1 MECGSKNEMADN
13 NGKSNQDKSGPRRRG
28 VLRLIGSKGLW
39 IALIFAVIALV
50 AVWFKVVR
58 GGEDPTSGLA
68 TFVAKRGPLTI
79 SIPESGTIKAKEKII
94 IKNEIE
100 GRTSIVSL
108 IPDGTHVK
116 KGDLLIEL
124 DASVLEDSKIDQE
137 IAVQKGYAAFID
149 ANETLAVVQNQSISD
164 VNVAQLTLEFAIQD
178 LDQYIK
184 GKYPN
189 EETTADND
197 ITLRQEELKRA
208 EETLAWSD
216 KLYEKKYIS
225 QTELMADRLAVTR
238 SQNNLE
244 LAENNLSLLADF
256 TYHRN
261 IAQLTSDVTQAE
273 MALER
278 TVRKSRALVIQADAD
293 LKAKD
298 LEYKRQKD
306 KFVKIEDQLKKA
318 KIYSPADAM
327 VIYATTASRG
337 GFRDRREPMDIGGE
351 LTERQELFHLPT
363 AESAMVEVDIHEA
376 SLQKVRLGLPVV
388 VTVDAL
394 PGQKFLGSVQRI
406 APLPDPQSMWMNPDL
421 KVYNSDVYLEGNIPS
436 LRTGMS
442 CKVEIIVEQYDDV
455 VYVPLQTVLR
465 VGGESTVFV
474 VKDGSIEERKVKV
487 GLDNRRMIRIIS
499 GLDEGEVVSMTPPL
513 ESGTVEH
520 GLEMAGTGLSGSG
533 DTLKQRISER
543 LGETNGTEV
552 RRPPVMPSEGIAGP
566 QQGSGPGGVGPGQ
579 GSPGRE
585 GIESLTPEQREQM
598 RKRFE
603 NMSPEEREK
612 MRQRS
617 QGTGRRQGR
626 GQGSRQG
633 GGPRTQGSGRD

>member
-1 MECGSKNEMADN
+1 MTDN
-13 NGKSNQDKSGPRRRG
+13 NIEQDKSGHRRRG

-58 GGEDPTSGLA
+58 GVEDPMSGLA
-68 TFVAKRGPLTI
+68 TFIAKRGPLTI
-79 SIPESGTIKAKEKII
+79 SILESGTIKSKEKII

-108 IPDGTHVK
+108 IPEGTHVK

-137 IAVQKGYAAFID
+137 IAVMTAYAAFID
-149 ANETLAVVQNQSISD
+149 ANETLAVVKNQAISD
-164 VNVAQLTLEFAIQD
+164 VNVAHLTLEFAIQD

-184 GKYPN
+184 GQYPN

-197 ITLRQEELKRA
+197 ITLREEELKRA
-208 EETLAWSD
+208 EETLTWSQ

-225 QTELMADRLAVTR
+225 QTELMADKLAVTR
-238 SQNNLE
+238 SKNNLE
-244 LAENNLSLLADF
+244 LAQNNLSLLEDF

-261 IAQLTSDVTQAE
+261 IAQFTSDVTQAE

-293 LKAKD
+293 LKAKELD
-298 LEYKRQKD
+298 YKRQKD
-306 KFVKIEDQLKKA
+306 KFNKIEDQLKKA
-318 KIYSPADAM
+318 RIYSPTDAM

-337 GFRDRREPMDIGGE
+337 GWRDRREPMDIGGE
-351 LTERQELFHLPT
+351 LMERQELFHLPT
-363 AESAMVEVDIHEA
+363 AQSAMVEVDIHEA
-376 SLQKVRLGLPVV
+376 SLEKVQLGLPVV
-388 VTVDAL
+388 VTVEAL
-394 PGQKFLGSVQRI
+394 PGQRFLGSVQRI

-421 KVYNSDVYLEGNIPS
+421 KVYNTDIHLEGNIPS

-442 CKVEIIVEQYDDV
+442 CKVEIIVEQYEDA
-455 VYVPLQTVLR
+455 VYVPVQTVLR

-487 GLDNRRMIRIIS
+487 GLDNRTMIRIVS
-499 GLDEGEVVSMTPPL
+499 GLDEGELVLMTPPL
-513 ESGTVEH
+513 ESAAIEPGS
-520 GLEMAGTGLSGSG
+520 EMAGGGLSGSG
-533 DTLKQRISER
+533 DTLKQRISEK
-543 LGETNGTEV
+543 LEETNGTEV
-552 RRPPVMPSEGIAGP
+552 RRPPSMPLEGVSDP
-566 QQGSGPGGVGPGQ
+566 QREGRGRGPGGVGPGQ
-579 GSPGRE
+579 GRSGRE
-585 GIESLTPEQREQM
+585 GSESMTPEQREQM

-603 NMSPEEREK
+603 NMTPEEREK
-612 MRQRS
+612 MRQR
-617 QGTGRRQGR
+617 TGPRQG
-626 GQGSRQG
+626 GGSRQG
-633 GGPRTQGSGRD
+633 GGQRSRGSERNQ

>member
-1 MECGSKNEMADN
+1 MADN
-13 NGKSNQDKSGPRRRG
+13 NTKVNRDKSGPRRRG
-28 VLRLIGSKGLW
+28 VLRVIGSKGLW
-39 IALIFAVIALV
+39 IAIIIAGIAAIAVLL
-50 AVWFKVVR
+50 KVVR
-58 GGEDPTSGLA
+58 GAEDPTSGLA

-108 IPDGTHVK
+108 VPEGTQVK

-164 VNVAQLTLEFAIQD
+164 VNVAQLTLEFAKQD

-184 GKYPN
+184 GQYPN

-197 ITLRQEELKRA
+197 ITLREEELKRA
-208 EETLAWSD
+208 EETLTWSQ

-225 QTELMADRLAVTR
+225 QTELMADKLAVTR
-238 SQNNLE
+238 SKNNLE
-244 LAENNLSLLADF
+244 LAQNNLSLLEDF

-261 IAQLTSDVTQAE
+261 IAQLKSDVTQAE

-278 TVRKSRALVIQADAD
+278 TERKSRALVIQAEAD
-293 LKAKD
+293 LKAKE

-363 AESAMVEVDIHEA
+363 AQSAMVEVDIHEA
-376 SLQKVRLGLPVV
+376 SLEKVRLGLPVV

-394 PGQKFLGSVQRI
+394 PGQKFFGSVQRI

-442 CKVEIIVEQYDDV
+442 CMVEIIVEQYEDA
-455 VYVPLQTVLR
+455 VYVPVQTVLR

-487 GLDNRRMIRIIS
+487 GLDNRRVIRIIS
-499 GLDEGEVVSMTPPL
+499 GLDEGEVVSMVPPL
-513 ESGTVEH
+513 KSAEVEH
-520 GLEMAGTGLSGSG
+520 GSEMAGSGLSGSG

-543 LGETNGTEV
+543 LEETSGTEV
-552 RRPPVMPSEGIAGP
+552 RRPAVMPSQGIAEP
-566 QQGSGPGGVGPGQ
+566 QGQGRELGAEGVGPGQ
-579 GSPGRE
+579 GRPGGR
-585 GIESLTPEQREQM
+585 GDFESLTPEQREQM

-603 NMSPEEREK
+603 NMTPEEREK

-626 GQGSRQG
+626 GEGSRQG
-633 GGPRTQGSGRD
+633 GSPRTQGSGRD

>member
-1 MECGSKNEMADN
+1 MADN
-13 NGKSNQDKSGPRRRG
+13 NGKSNQDKSGHRRRG
-28 VLRLIGSKGLW
+28 VLRLMGSKGFW
-39 IALIFAVIALV
+39 AALILTAVVLIIVLL
-50 AVWFKVVR
+50 KVVR
-58 GGEDPTSGLA
+58 GGEDLTSGLA

-108 IPDGTHVK
+108 IPEGTHVK

-137 IAVQKGYAAFID
+137 IAVQKAYAAFID
-149 ANETLAVVQNQSISD
+149 ANETLAVVKNQSVSD

-184 GKYPN
+184 GLYPN
-189 EETTADND
+189 EETTANND
-197 ITLRQEELKRA
+197 ITLREEELKRA
-208 EETLAWSD
+208 EETLTWSQ

-225 QTELMADRLAVTR
+225 QTELMADKLAVTR
-238 SQNNLE
+238 SKNNLE
-244 LAENNLSLLADF
+244 LAQNNLGLLEDF

-261 IAQLTSDVTQAE
+261 IAQLRSDVTQAE

-278 TVRKSRALVIQADAD
+278 TERKSRALVIQAEAD
-293 LKAKD
+293 LKAKE

-363 AESAMVEVDIHEA
+363 AQSAMVEVDIHEA
-376 SLQKVRLGLPVV
+376 SLEKVRLGLPVV

-394 PGQKFLGSVQRI
+394 PGKKFFGSVQRI

-421 KVYNSDVYLEGNIPS
+421 KVYNSDVFLEGNIPS

-442 CKVEIIVEQYDDV
+442 CMVEIIVEQYEDA
-455 VYVPLQTVLR
+455 VYVPVQTVLR

-487 GLDNRRMIRIIS
+487 GLDNRRVIRIIS

-513 ESGTVEH
+513 KSAAVEH
-520 GLEMAGTGLSGSG
+520 GSEMAGAGLSGSG
-533 DTLKQRISER
+533 GDLKRRINEK
-543 LGETNGTEV
+543 LEETNGTEV
-552 RRPPVMPSEGIAGP
+552 RKPAIMPSQGIAEP
-566 QQGSGPGGVGPGQ
+566 QGEGRERGAEGVGPGQ
-579 GSPGRE
+579 GRPG

-603 NMSPEEREK
+603 SMTPEEREK
-612 MRQRS
+612 IRQR

-626 GQGSRQG
+626 GEGSRQG

>member
-1 MECGSKNEMADN
+1 VGVKDKMTDN
-13 NGKSNQDKSGPRRRG
+13 KQNSNQSKSGTRRRG
-28 VLRLIGSKGLW
+28 MLRLIGSRRLW
-39 IALIFAVIALV
+39 IVLIFVVIALV

-68 TFVAKRGPLTI
+68 TFAAKRGPLTI
-79 SIPESGTIKAKEKII
+79 SVLESGTIKAREKIV

-108 IPDGTHVK
+108 IPEGTHVK

-137 IAVQKGYAAFID
+137 IAVQKAYAAFID
-149 ANETLAVVQNQSISD
+149 ANENLAVVQNQAISD
-164 VNVAQLTLEFAIQD
+164 VNVAQLTLEFAVQD

-184 GKYPN
+184 GRYPN
-189 EETTADND
+189 EETAADNE
-197 ITLRQEELKRA
+197 ITLREEELKRA
-208 EETLAWSD
+208 EETLAWSQ

-238 SQNNLE
+238 SNNNLDLAQNNLK
-244 LAENNLSLLADF
+244 LLEDF

-278 TVRKSRALVIQADAD
+278 TERKSRALVIQAEAD
-293 LKAKD
+293 LKAKE
-298 LEYKRQKD
+298 LEYKRQQD
-306 KFVKIEDQLKKA
+306 KFNKILDQLNKA
-318 KIYSPADAM
+318 KIYAPIDAM

-337 GFRDRREPMDIGGE
+337 GWRDRREPMDVGVE

-376 SLQKVRLGLPVV
+376 SLEKVRVGLPTV

-394 PGQKFLGSVQRI
+394 PGKKFFGSVQRI

-421 KVYNSDVYLEGNIPS
+421 KVYNSDVYLEGNVPS

-442 CKVEIIVEQYDDV
+442 CKVEIIVEQYDDA
-455 VYVPLQTVLR
+455 VYVPVHTVLR
-465 VGGESTVFV
+465 VGGEPTVFV

-487 GLDNRRMIRIIS
+487 GLDNRMMIRIIS
-499 GLDEGEVVSMTPPL
+499 GLDEGELVLQAPPL
-513 ESGTVEH
+513 KSAAVEP
-520 GLEMAGTGLSGSG
+520 GLEMAGTESSGTS
-533 DTLKQRISER
+533 DALKQRISER
-543 LGETNGTEV
+543 LEDANGTKF
-552 RRPPVMPSEGIAGP
+552 RRPSGMPTEGVGEAR
-566 QQGSGPGGVGPGQ
+566 QQGQDRSPAGFGPGQ
-579 GSPGRE
+579 ERPGRRGFE
-585 GIESLTPEQREQM
+585 NLSPEQKEQM

-603 NMSPEEREK
+603 NMTPEEKKRMREQFQGAQPREGTRS
-612 MRQRS
+612 RQR
-617 QGTGRRQGR
+617 
-626 GQGSRQG
+626 
-633 GGPRTQGSGRD
+633 GPERNQ

>member
-1 MECGSKNEMADN
+1 MADN
-13 NGKSNQDKSGPRRRG
+13 NGKSNQDKLKTRRRG
-28 VLRLIGSKGLW
+28 MQRLIGSKGLW
-39 IALIFAVIALV
+39 IALIFAVIAVV
-50 AVWFKVVR
+50 AVWFRVVW

-79 SIPESGTIKAKEKII
+79 SILESGTIKAKEKIV

-108 IPDGTHVK
+108 IPEGTHAK

-137 IAVQKGYAAFID
+137 IAVQKAYAFFVD
-149 ANETLAVVQNQSISD
+149 ANENLAVVKNQAISD
-164 VNVAQLTLEFAIQD
+164 VNVAQLTLEFAVQD

-184 GKYPN
+184 GQYPN

-197 ITLRQEELKRA
+197 ITLREEELKRA
-208 EETLAWSD
+208 EETLTWSQ

-225 QTELMADRLAVTR
+225 QTELMADKLAVTR
-238 SQNNLE
+238 SKNNLE
-244 LAENNLSLLADF
+244 LAQNNLSLLEDF

-261 IAQLTSDVTQAE
+261 IAQLTSDVTQAK

-278 TVRKSRALVIQADAD
+278 TERKSRALVIQAEAD
-293 LKAKD
+293 LKAKE
-298 LEYKRQKD
+298 LEYKRQQD
-306 KFVKIEDQLKKA
+306 KYNKILDQLKKA
-318 KIYSPADAM
+318 KIYSPTDAM
-327 VIYATTASRG
+327 VIYATTARRG
-337 GFRDRREPMDIGGE
+337 GWRDRREPMDVGVE

-376 SLQKVRLGLPVV
+376 SLEKIQLGLPAV

-421 KVYNSDVYLEGNIPS
+421 KVYNSDIYLEGNVPS

-442 CKVEIIVEQYDDV
+442 CMVEIIVEQYEDA
-455 VYVPLQTVLR
+455 VYVPVHTVLR

-474 VKDGSIEERKVKV
+474 VKVGSIEERKVEV

-499 GLDEGEVVSMTPPL
+499 GLDEGELVLQAPPL
-513 ESGTVEH
+513 KSAAIESGSEI
-520 GLEMAGTGLSGSG
+520 AGTGLSGTG
-533 DTLKQRISER
+533 DELKERINER

-552 RRPPVMPSEGIAGP
+552 RRPPSMPSEGAGGP
-566 QQGSGPGGVGPGQ
+566 QQRSGPGGIGQ
-579 GSPGRE
+579 GQERPGGR
-585 GIESLTPEQREQM
+585 GGLESLTPEQREQM

-603 NMSPEEREK
+603 NMTPEEREK
-612 MRQRS
+612 MRQRF
-617 QGTGRRQGR
+617 QGTGT
-626 GQGSRQG
+626 SQG
-633 GGPRTQGSGRD
+633 GRSRPRGSERNQ

>member
-1 MECGSKNEMADN
+1 MADN
-13 NGKSNQDKSGPRRRG
+13 NTKGNRGKSGPRRRG
-28 VLRLIGSKGLW
+28 VLRVIGSKGLW
-39 IALIFAVIALV
+39 IAIIIAGIAAIAVLL
-50 AVWFKVVR
+50 KVVR
-58 GGEDPTSGLA
+58 GAEDPTSGLA

-108 IPDGTHVK
+108 IPEGTQVK

-137 IAVQKGYAAFID
+137 IAVQKAYAAFID
-149 ANETLAVVQNQSISD
+149 ANETLAVVQNQAISD

-184 GKYPN
+184 GLYPN
-189 EETTADND
+189 EETTANND
-197 ITLRQEELKRA
+197 ITLREEELKRA
-208 EETLAWSD
+208 EETLTWSQ

-225 QTELMADRLAVTR
+225 QTELMADKLAVTR
-238 SQNNLE
+238 SKNNLE
-244 LAENNLSLLADF
+244 LAQNNLGLLEDF

-261 IAQLTSDVTQAE
+261 IAQLKSDVTQAE

-278 TVRKSRALVIQADAD
+278 TERKSRALVIQAEAD
-293 LKAKD
+293 LKAKE
-298 LEYKRQKD
+298 LEYKRQQD
-306 KFVKIEDQLKKA
+306 KFDKIEDQLGKA

-337 GFRDRREPMDIGGE
+337 GFRDRREPMDVGVE

-363 AESAMVEVDIHEA
+363 AQSAMVEVDIHEA
-376 SLQKVRLGLPVV
+376 SLEKVRLGLPVV

-394 PGQKFLGSVQRI
+394 PGQKFFGSVQRI

-421 KVYNSDVYLEGNIPS
+421 KVYNSDVFLEGNIPS

-442 CKVEIIVEQYDDV
+442 CMVEIIVEQYEDA
-455 VYVPLQTVLR
+455 VYVPVQTVLR

-487 GLDNRRMIRIIS
+487 GLDNRRVIRIIS
-499 GLDEGEVVSMTPPL
+499 GLDEGEVVSMVPPL
-513 ESGTVEH
+513 KSAAVEH
-520 GLEMAGTGLSGSG
+520 GSEMAGAGLSGSG

-543 LGETNGTEV
+543 LEETNGTEV
-552 RRPPVMPSEGIAGP
+552 RRPAIMPSQGIAEP
-566 QQGSGPGGVGPGQ
+566 QGEGRERGLGGVGPGQ

-585 GIESLTPEQREQM
+585 GLESLTPEQREQM

-603 NMSPEEREK
+603 NMTPEEREK

-626 GQGSRQG
+626 GEGSRQG

>member
-1 MECGSKNEMADN
+1 M
-13 NGKSNQDKSGPRRRG
+13 
-28 VLRLIGSKGLW
+28 GSKGFW
-39 IALIFAVIALV
+39 AALILTAVVLIVVLLR
-50 AVWFKVVR
+50 VVR

-108 IPDGTHVK
+108 IPEGTHVK

-137 IAVQKGYAAFID
+137 IAVQKAYAAFID
-149 ANETLAVVQNQSISD
+149 ANETLAVVQNQAISD

-189 EETTADND
+189 EETAAEND
-197 ITLRQEELKRA
+197 ITLRREELTRA
-208 EETLAWSD
+208 KETLKWSD
-216 KLYEKKYIS
+216 ELFKKKYIS

-238 SQNNLE
+238 SQNNLD
-244 LAENNLSLLADF
+244 LAQNNLQLLADF

-261 IAQLTSDVTQAE
+261 IAQFTSDVTQAE
-273 MALER
+273 MSLER
-278 TVRKSRALVIQADAD
+278 TERKSRALVIQAEAD
-293 LKAKD
+293 LKAKE
-298 LEYKRQKD
+298 LEYKRQQD
-306 KFVKIEDQLKKA
+306 KFDKIEDQLKKA
-318 KIYSPADAM
+318 KIYSPTDAM
-327 VIYATTASRG
+327 VIYATTARRG
-337 GFRDRREPMDIGGE
+337 GWRDRREPMDIGIE
-351 LTERQELFHLPT
+351 VTERQELFHLPT

-394 PGQKFLGSVQRI
+394 PGQKFFGSVQRI

-442 CKVEIIVEQYDDV
+442 CKVDIIVEKYKDA
-455 VYVPLQTVLR
+455 VYVPVQAVLR

-513 ESGTVEH
+513 KSAAVEY
-520 GLEMAGTGLSGSG
+520 GSEITGTGLSGSG
-533 DTLKQRISER
+533 DTLKQRINER
-543 LGETNGTEV
+543 LGETNGTEFSS
-552 RRPPVMPSEGIAGP
+552 PPSVPSEGAAEP
-566 QQGSGPGGVGPGQ
+566 QRVGGPGGVGPGQ
-579 GSPGRE
+579 GRPGRE
-585 GIESLTPEQREQM
+585 GLESLTPEQREQM

-603 NMSPEEREK
+603 NMTPEEREK

-626 GQGSRQG
+626 GEGSRQG
-633 GGPRTQGSGRD
+633 GGTRTQGSGRD

>member
-1 MECGSKNEMADN
+1 
-13 NGKSNQDKSGPRRRG
+13 
-28 VLRLIGSKGLW
+28 
-39 IALIFAVIALV
+39 
-50 AVWFKVVR
+50 
-58 GGEDPTSGLA
+58 
-68 TFVAKRGPLTI
+68 
-79 SIPESGTIKAKEKII
+79 
-94 IKNEIE
+94 
-100 GRTSIVSL
+100 
-108 IPDGTHVK
+108 
-116 KGDLLIEL
+116 
-124 DASVLEDSKIDQE
+124 VLEDSKIDQE
-137 IAVQKGYAAFID
+137 IAVMKAYAAFID
-149 ANETLAVVQNQSISD
+149 ANETLAVVQNQAISD

-184 GKYPN
+184 GLYPN
-189 EETTADND
+189 EETAADND
-197 ITLRQEELKRA
+197 ITLREEELKRA

-238 SQNNLE
+238 SKNNLE
-244 LAENNLSLLADF
+244 LAQNNLSLLEDF

-261 IAQLTSDVTQAE
+261 IAQFTSDVTQAE

-293 LKAKD
+293 LKAKELD
-298 LEYKRQKD
+298 YKRQKD
-306 KFVKIEDQLKKA
+306 KFSKIEDQLKKA
-318 KIYSPADAM
+318 RIYSPTNAM

-337 GFRDRREPMDIGGE
+337 GWRDRREPMDIGGE

-363 AESAMVEVDIHEA
+363 AQSAMVEVDIHEA

-442 CKVEIIVEQYDDV
+442 CKVEIIVEQYENV
-455 VYVPLQTVLR
+455 VYVPVQTVLR

-487 GLDNRRMIRIIS
+487 GLDNRRMIRIVS
-499 GLDEGEVVSMTPPL
+499 GLSEGEHVLMAPPL
-513 ESGTVEH
+513 KSATIEPGS
-520 GLEMAGTGLSGSG
+520 EMTGIGLSGSG
-533 DTLKQRISER
+533 DDLKQRISER

-552 RRPPVMPSEGIAGP
+552 RRPPVMPSEG
-566 QQGSGPGGVGPGQ
+566 VGPGQ
-579 GSPGRE
+579 GRPGGRE
-585 GIESLTPEQREQM
+585 GLESLTPEQREQM

-603 NMSPEEREK
+603 NMTPEEREK

-617 QGTGRRQGR
+617 QGTGPRQGR
-626 GQGSRQG
+626 GSRPRGSERNQ
-633 GGPRTQGSGRD
+633 

>member
-1 MECGSKNEMADN
+1 MADN

-39 IALIFAVIALV
+39 IALVFAVIAVV

-68 TFVAKRGPLTI
+68 TFVARRGPLTI
-79 SIPESGTIKAKEKII
+79 SILESGTIKAKEKIVV
-94 IKNEIE
+94 KNEIE
-100 GRTSIVSL
+100 GRTSIISL
-108 IPDGTHVK
+108 IPEGTHVK

-137 IAVQKGYAAFID
+137 IVVMTAFAAFID
-149 ANETLAVVQNQSISD
+149 ANETLAVVKNQAISD

-189 EETTADND
+189 EEKAADND
-197 ITLRQEELKRA
+197 ITLRQEELNRA
-208 EETLAWSD
+208 KETLAWSQ
-216 KLYEKKYIS
+216 KLYDKKYIS
-225 QTELMADRLAVTR
+225 QTELMADKLAVTR
-238 SQNNLE
+238 SNNNLE
-244 LAENNLSLLADF
+244 LARNNLKLLEEF

-278 TVRKSRALVIQADAD
+278 TERKSMAIVIQAEAD
-293 LKAKD
+293 LKAKELD
-298 LEYKRQKD
+298 YKRQKD
-306 KFVKIEDQLKKA
+306 KFDKIEDQLKKA
-318 KIYSPADAM
+318 KIYAPTDAM
-327 VIYATTASRG
+327 VIYATTARRG
-337 GFRDRREPMDIGGE
+337 GWRDRREPMDVGVE

-376 SLQKVRLGLPVV
+376 SLEKVRLGLPVV

-394 PGQKFLGSVQRI
+394 PGQRFLGSVQRI
-406 APLPDPQSMWMNPDL
+406 APLPDPQFMWMNPDL
-421 KVYNSDVYLEGNIPS
+421 KVYNTDVYLEGNVPS

-442 CKVEIIVEQYDDV
+442 CKVEIIVEQYEDV
-455 VYVPLQTVLR
+455 VYVPVQTVLR

-487 GLDNRRMIRIIS
+487 GLDNRRMIKIVS
-499 GLDEGEVVSMTPPL
+499 GLSEGEHVLMAPPL
-513 ESGTVEH
+513 KSATIEPGS
-520 GLEMAGTGLSGSG
+520 EMAGSGLSGSG
-533 DTLKQRISER
+533 DDLKQRISEK
-543 LGETNGTEV
+543 LDETNGTEV
-552 RRPPVMPSEGIAGP
+552 RRSPVMPSEAVPSP
-566 QQGSGPGGVGPGQ
+566 QREGRGRGPGGVGPAQERPSRQ
-579 GSPGRE
+579 GL
-585 GIESLTPEQREQM
+585 ESLTPEQREQM

-603 NMSPEEREK
+603 NMTPEERK
-612 MRQRS
+612 RMRERF
-617 QGTGRRQGR
+617 QGT
-626 GQGSRQG
+626 GSRQG
-633 GGPRTQGSGRD
+633 GGRRQGGGQRPRGSERNQ

>member
-1 MECGSKNEMADN
+1 MADN
-13 NGKSNQDKSGPRRRG
+13 NGKSNQDKSGTRRKG
-28 VLRLIGSKGLW
+28 MLRLIGSKGLW
-39 IALIFAVIALV
+39 IALICTVIVIV

-58 GGEDPTSGLA
+58 AGEDPTSGLA
-68 TFVAKRGPLTI
+68 TFAAKRGPLTI
-79 SIPESGTIKAKEKII
+79 SILESGTIKAREKII

-108 IPDGTHVK
+108 IPEGTHVK

-137 IAVQKGYAAFID
+137 IAVHKAYAAFID
-149 ANETLAVVQNQSISD
+149 ANENLAVVQNQAISD
-164 VNVAQLTLEFAIQD
+164 VNVAQLTLEFARQD
-178 LDQYIK
+178 LDHYIK
-184 GKYPN
+184 GQYPN
-189 EETTADND
+189 EETAADND
-197 ITLRQEELKRA
+197 ITLRKEELKRA
-208 EETLAWSD
+208 EETLTWSE

-225 QTELMADRLAVTR
+225 QTELMADKLAVTR
-238 SQNNLE
+238 SENNLD
-244 LAENNLSLLADF
+244 LAENSLKLLEDF

-278 TVRKSRALVIQADAD
+278 TERKSRALVIQAEAD
-293 LKAKD
+293 LRAKE

-306 KFVKIEDQLKKA
+306 KFDKIEDQLKKA
-318 KIYSPADAM
+318 RIYSPTEAM

-337 GFRDRREPMDIGGE
+337 GWRDRREPMDIGVE
-351 LTERQELFHLPT
+351 VTERQELFHLPT

-376 SLQKVRLGLPVV
+376 SLEKVRVGLPAV

-394 PGQKFLGSVQRI
+394 PGQKFFGSVQRI

-421 KVYNSDVYLEGNIPS
+421 KVYNTDIYLEGNVPS

-442 CKVEIIVEQYDDV
+442 CMVEIIVEQYEDA
-455 VYVPLQTVLR
+455 VYVPVHTVLR
-465 VGGESTVFV
+465 IGGESAVFV

-487 GLDNRRMIRIIS
+487 GLANRRMIRIIS
-499 GLDEGEVVSMTPPL
+499 GLDEGELVMQAPPL
-513 ESGTVEH
+513 KSAAVEP
-520 GLEMAGTGLSGSG
+520 GLEMAGSGTSG
-533 DTLKQRISER
+533 TSDDLKRRINEKLEES
-543 LGETNGTEV
+543 NGTGV
-552 RRPPVMPSEGIAGP
+552 RGPAVMPSQGFGG
-566 QQGSGPGGVGPGQ
+566 QQGEARERGPGGLETGQDRSGRPGF
-579 GSPGRE
+579 
-585 GIESLTPEQREQM
+585 ESMTAEQREQM

-612 MRQRS
+612 MRQR

-626 GQGSRQG
+626 GEGSRQG

>member
-1 MECGSKNEMADN
+1 MECGSKNKMADN
-13 NGKSNQDKSGPRRRG
+13 KRNVEQDKSRPRRRG
-28 VLRLIGSKGLW
+28 VLRLISGGKRLW
-39 IALIFAVIALV
+39 IVLIFAVIALV
-50 AVWFKVVR
+50 AVWLKVVR
-58 GGEDPTSGLA
+58 GSEDPTSGFA

-79 SIPESGTIKAKEKII
+79 SILESGTIKAKEKII

-108 IPDGTHVK
+108 IPEGTHVK

-137 IAVQKGYAAFID
+137 IAVQKAYAAFID
-149 ANETLAVVQNQSISD
+149 ANENLAVVQNQAISD
-164 VNVAQLTLEFAIQD
+164 VNVAQLTLEFAVQD

-184 GKYPN
+184 GQYPN
-189 EETTADND
+189 EETTANND
-197 ITLRQEELKRA
+197 ITLREEELKRA
-208 EETLAWSD
+208 EETLKWSQE
-216 KLYEKKYIS
+216 LYKKKYIS
-225 QTELMADRLAVTR
+225 QTELMADKLALTR
-238 SQNNLE
+238 SKNNLD
-244 LAENNLSLLADF
+244 LAQNNLSLLEDF

-278 TVRKSRALVIQADAD
+278 TERKSRALVIQAEAD
-293 LKAKD
+293 LKAKE

-318 KIYSPADAM
+318 KIYSPTDAM

-337 GFRDRREPMDIGGE
+337 GWRDRREPMDIGGE

-363 AESAMVEVDIHEA
+363 AQSAMVEVDIHEA
-376 SLQKVRLGLPVV
+376 SLEKVRLGLPAV

-394 PGQKFLGSVQRI
+394 PGQKFLGTVERI

-421 KVYNSDVYLEGNIPS
+421 KVYNSDIYLEGNVPS

-442 CKVEIIVEQYDDV
+442 CMVEIIVEQYEDV
-455 VYVPLQTVLR
+455 VYAPVQTVLR

-474 VKDGSIEERKVKV
+474 VKDKSIEERKVKV

-499 GLDEGEVVSMTPPL
+499 GLNEGEVVLMAPPL
-513 ESGTVEH
+513 KSATIEPGSET
-520 GLEMAGTGLSGSG
+520 LSGSS
-533 DTLKQRISER
+533 DTLKQRISEK
-543 LGETNGTEV
+543 LEETNGTEV
-552 RRPPVMPSEGIAGP
+552 IRSPVMPSEGVEGP
-566 QQGSGPGGVGPGQ
+566 QRGSGSEGVGPGQ
-579 GSPGRE
+579 GRPGGR
-585 GIESLTPEQREQM
+585 GGFESLTPEQREQM
-598 RKRFE
+598 RKSFE
-603 NMSPEEREK
+603 NMTPEEREK
-612 MRQRS
+612 MRQRVR
-617 QGTGRRQGR
+617 GTGPRQGR
-626 GQGSRQG
+626 GEGSRQG

>member
-1 MECGSKNEMADN
+1 MTENKREIEQDN
-13 NGKSNQDKSGPRRRG
+13 SGNRRRG

-39 IALIFAVIALV
+39 IALVFAVIAVV
-50 AVWFKVVR
+50 AVWFKVVW

-68 TFVAKRGPLTI
+68 TFVARRGPLTI
-79 SIPESGTIKAKEKII
+79 SILESGTIKAKEKII

-108 IPDGTHVK
+108 ITEGTHVK

-137 IAVQKGYAAFID
+137 IAVQKAYAAFID
-149 ANETLAVVQNQSISD
+149 ANETLAVVKNQAISD

-184 GKYPN
+184 GQYPN
-189 EETTADND
+189 EEKAADNN
-197 ITLRQEELKRA
+197 ITLREEELNRA
-208 EETLAWSD
+208 KETLAWSD

-238 SQNNLE
+238 STNNLE
-244 LAENNLSLLADF
+244 LAQNNLSLLEDF

-273 MALER
+273 MSLER
-278 TVRKSRALVIQADAD
+278 TERKARALVIQADAD

-298 LEYKRQKD
+298 LEYKRQQD
-306 KFVKIEDQLKKA
+306 KFDKIEDQLGKA
-318 KIYSPADAM
+318 KIYSPTDAM
-327 VIYATTASRG
+327 VIYATTARRG
-337 GFRDRREPMDIGGE
+337 GWRDRREPMDIGIE
-351 LTERQELFHLPT
+351 VTERQELFHLPT

-376 SLQKVRLGLPVV
+376 SLEKVRLGLPAVI
-388 VTVDAL
+388 TVDAL

-406 APLPDPQSMWMNPDL
+406 APLPDPQFMWMNPDL
-421 KVYNSDVYLEGNIPS
+421 KVYNSDIYLEGNIPS

-442 CKVEIIVEQYDDV
+442 CKVEIIVEQYEDV
-455 VYVPLQTVLR
+455 VYVPVQTVLR

-474 VKDGSIEERKVKV
+474 IKDGSIEERKVKV

-499 GLDEGEVVSMTPPL
+499 GLSEGELALMAPPL
-513 ESGTVEH
+513 KSATIEPGS
-520 GLEMAGTGLSGSG
+520 EMVGSGLSGSG
-533 DTLKQRISER
+533 DDLKQRISER
-543 LGETNGTEV
+543 LGETNGAEV
-552 RRPPVMPSEGIAGP
+552 RRPPSMPSEGAAEP
-566 QQGSGPGGVGPGQ
+566 QREERERDPEGVAPGQ
-579 GSPGRE
+579 ERPGRE
-585 GIESLTPEQREQM
+585 GFESLTPEQREQ
-598 RKRFE
+598 RRRRFE

-612 MRQRS
+612 MRQRF
-617 QGTGRRQGR
+617 QGTGP
-626 GQGSRQG
+626 RQG
-633 GGPRTQGSGRD
+633 GGSRPRGSERNQ

>member
-1 MECGSKNEMADN
+1 MADN
-13 NGKSNQDKSGPRRRG
+13 NGKSNQDKSRPRRRG

-39 IALIFAVIALV
+39 ITLLFAAIAVV
-50 AVWFKVVR
+50 AVWFKVVW

-79 SIPESGTIKAKEKII
+79 SIPESGTIKAREKII

-108 IPDGTHVK
+108 IPEGTHVK

-137 IAVQKGYAAFID
+137 IAVQKAYAAFID

-164 VNVAQLTLEFAIQD
+164 VNVAQLTLEFAKQD

-184 GKYPN
+184 GQYPK
-189 EETTADND
+189 EETTANND
-197 ITLRQEELKRA
+197 ITLREEELKRA
-208 EETLAWSD
+208 EETLTWSQ

-225 QTELMADRLAVTR
+225 QTELMADKLAVTR
-238 SQNNLE
+238 SKNNLE
-244 LAENNLSLLADF
+244 LAQNNLGLLEDF

-278 TVRKSRALVIQADAD
+278 TERKSRAQVIQAEAD
-293 LKAKD
+293 LKAKE

-318 KIYSPADAM
+318 KIYSPTDAM

-337 GFRDRREPMDIGGE
+337 GFRDRREPMDVGVE

-376 SLQKVRLGLPVV
+376 SLEKVRVGLPVV

-394 PGQKFLGSVQRI
+394 PGKKFFGSVQRI

-421 KVYNSDVYLEGNIPS
+421 KVYNTDVYLEGNIPS

-442 CKVEIIVEQYDDV
+442 CKVDIIVEQYDDA
-455 VYVPLQTVLR
+455 VYVPVQTVLR

-513 ESGTVEH
+513 KSAAVEH
-520 GLEMAGTGLSGSG
+520 GSEMAGAGLSGSG
-533 DTLKQRISER
+533 VDLKQRINAKLE
-543 LGETNGTEV
+543 ETNGTEV
-552 RRPPVMPSEGIAGP
+552 RRPAIMPSEGVEGP
-566 QQGSGPGGVGPGQ
+566 QRGSGPGGVGPGQ
-579 GSPGRE
+579 GPAGRGGLE
-585 GIESLTPEQREQM
+585 DLTPEQREQM

-603 NMSPEEREK
+603 NMTPEEREK
-612 MRQRS
+612 MRQRL
-617 QGTGRRQGR
+617 GTGRRQGR
-626 GQGSRQG
+626 GEGSRQG
-633 GGPRTQGSGRD
+633 GGSRPRGSERNQ

>member
-1 MECGSKNEMADN
+1 MADN
-13 NGKSNQDKSGPRRRG
+13 KRNVEQDKSGPRRRG

-39 IALIFAVIALV
+39 IALIFAVIAVV

-58 GGEDPTSGLA
+58 GSEDPTSGLA

-79 SIPESGTIKAKEKII
+79 SILESGTIKAKEKIV

-108 IPDGTHVK
+108 IPEGTHVK

-137 IAVQKGYAAFID
+137 IAVMTAYAAFVD

-184 GKYPN
+184 GLYPN

-197 ITLRQEELKRA
+197 ITLRDEELKRA
-208 EETLAWSD
+208 EETLTWSQ

-225 QTELMADRLAVTR
+225 QTELMADKLAVTR
-238 SQNNLE
+238 SKNNLE
-244 LAENNLSLLADF
+244 LAQNNLSLLEDF

-278 TVRKSRALVIQADAD
+278 IERKSRALVVQADAD
-293 LKAKD
+293 LKAKELD
-298 LEYKRQKD
+298 YKRQKD
-306 KFVKIEDQLKKA
+306 KFNKIEDQLKKA
-318 KIYSPADAM
+318 RIYSPTDAM
-327 VIYATTASRG
+327 VIYATTARRG
-337 GFRDRREPMDIGGE
+337 GWRDRREPMDIGVE

-363 AESAMVEVDIHEA
+363 AQSAMVEVDIHEA
-376 SLQKVRLGLPVV
+376 SLQKVQLGLPVV
-388 VTVDAL
+388 VTVEAL
-394 PGQKFLGSVQRI
+394 PGQKFLGSVHRI

-421 KVYNSDVYLEGNIPS
+421 KVYNSDIYLEGNIPS

-442 CKVEIIVEQYDDV
+442 CKVEIIVEQYEDV
-455 VYVPLQTVLR
+455 VYVPVQTVLR

-474 VKDGSIEERKVKV
+474 VKDNSIEERKVKV
-487 GLDNRRMIRIIS
+487 DLDNRRMIRIVS
-499 GLDEGEVVSMTPPL
+499 GLSEGEHVLMAPPL
-513 ESGTVEH
+513 ESAT
-520 GLEMAGTGLSGSG
+520 LEPGSEMTDIGLSGSS
-533 DTLKQRISER
+533 DTLKQRISEK
-543 LGETNGTEV
+543 LDETNGTEV
-552 RRPPVMPSEGIAGP
+552 RRSPFMPSEGVEEP
-566 QQGSGPGGVGPGQ
+566 QRQGRDRGPGQ
-579 GSPGRE
+579 GRSGRE
-585 GIESLTPEQREQM
+585 GLESLTPEQREQM

-603 NMSPEEREK
+603 NMTPEEREK
-612 MRQRS
+612 MRQR
-617 QGTGRRQGR
+617 QGTGP
-626 GQGSRQG
+626 RQG
-633 GGPRTQGSGRD
+633 GGSRSRGSERNQ

>member
-1 MECGSKNEMADN
+1 MTDHKRQNM
-13 NGKSNQDKSGPRRRG
+13 QDKSGPRRRG
-28 VLRLIGSKGLW
+28 VLRLIGGGRGLW
-39 IALIFAVIALV
+39 IALIFAVIAVV
-50 AVWFKVVR
+50 AIWFKVVR

-79 SIPESGTIKAKEKII
+79 SIPESGTIKAREKII

-108 IPDGTHVK
+108 IAEGTHVK

-137 IAVQKGYAAFID
+137 IAVQKAYAAFID
-149 ANETLAVVQNQSISD
+149 ANETLAVVKNQAISD
-164 VNVAQLTLEFAIQD
+164 VNVAQLTLEFAKQD

-189 EETTADND
+189 EETAADND
-197 ITLRQEELKRA
+197 ITLREEEKKRA
-208 EETLAWSD
+208 EETLAWSE

-225 QTELMADRLAVTR
+225 QTELMADKLAVTR
-238 SQNNLE
+238 SKNNLA
-244 LAENNLSLLADF
+244 LAQNNLSLLEDF

-261 IAQLTSDVTQAE
+261 IAQLTSDVTQAR

-278 TVRKSRALVIQADAD
+278 TERKSRALVIQAEAD
-293 LKAKD
+293 LKAKE
-298 LEYKRQKD
+298 LEYKRQQD
-306 KFVKIEDQLKKA
+306 KFNKILDQLKKA
-318 KIYSPADAM
+318 KIYSPTDAM

-337 GFRDRREPMDIGGE
+337 GFRDRREPMDVGVE

-376 SLQKVRLGLPVV
+376 SLEKVRLGLPVV

-394 PGQKFLGSVQRI
+394 PGKKFIGTVERI

-421 KVYNSDVYLEGNIPS
+421 KVYNSDVYLEGNVPS

-442 CKVEIIVEQYDDV
+442 CMVEIIVEQYEDA
-455 VYVPLQTVLR
+455 VYVPVQTVLR

-474 VKDGSIEERKVKV
+474 IKDGSIEERKVKV
-487 GLDNRRMIRIIS
+487 GLDNRRVIRIIS
-499 GLDEGEVVSMTPPL
+499 GLDEGEVVSMVPPL
-513 ESGTVEH
+513 KSAAVEH
-520 GLEMAGTGLSGSG
+520 GSEMAGTGLSGTG
-533 DTLKQRISER
+533 DDLKRRINEK
-543 LGETNGTEV
+543 LEETNGTEV
-552 RRPPVMPSEGIAGP
+552 RRPAVMPSQGIAEPQGEGRERGPEGI
-566 QQGSGPGGVGPGQ
+566 VPGQ
-579 GSPGRE
+579 DRSGRK
-585 GIESLTPEQREQM
+585 GLESVTPEQREQM

-612 MRQRS
+612 MRQRF
-617 QGTGRRQGR
+617 QGMGGRQER
-626 GQGSRQG
+626 GEGPRQG
-633 GGPRTQGSGRD
+633 GGSRPRGSERNE

>member
-1 MECGSKNEMADN
+1 MADN
-13 NGKSNQDKSGPRRRG
+13 NGKSNQGKSGPRRRG
-28 VLRLIGSKGLW
+28 VLRLMGRKGFW
-39 IALIFAVIALV
+39 AVLILTAVVLIIVLL
-50 AVWFKVVR
+50 KVVR
-58 GGEDPTSGLA
+58 GVEDPTSGLA

-79 SIPESGTIKAKEKII
+79 SIPESGTIKAREKII

-108 IPDGTHVK
+108 IPEGTHVK

-124 DASVLEDSKIDQE
+124 DASALEDSKIDQE
-137 IAVQKGYAAFID
+137 IAVQKAFAAFID

-189 EETTADND
+189 EETTANND
-197 ITLRQEELKRA
+197 ITLREEELKRA
-208 EETLAWSD
+208 EETLTWSQ

-225 QTELMADRLAVTR
+225 QTELMADKLAVTR
-238 SQNNLE
+238 SKNNLE
-244 LAENNLSLLADF
+244 LAQNNLGLLEDF

-261 IAQLTSDVTQAE
+261 IAQFRSDVTQAE

-278 TVRKSRALVIQADAD
+278 TERKSRAQVIQAEAD
-293 LKAKD
+293 LKAKE
-298 LEYKRQKD
+298 LEYKRQLD
-306 KFVKIEDQLKKA
+306 KFDKIEDQLKKA
-318 KIYSPADAM
+318 KIYSPVDAM

-337 GFRDRREPMDIGGE
+337 GFRDRRDPMDIGVE

-363 AESAMVEVDIHEA
+363 AQSAMVEVDIHEA
-376 SLQKVRLGLPVV
+376 SLEKVRLGLPVV

-394 PGQKFLGSVQRI
+394 PGQKFFGSVQRI

-442 CKVEIIVEQYDDV
+442 CKVDIIVEQYKDA
-455 VYVPLQTVLR
+455 VYVPVTTVLR

-513 ESGTVEH
+513 KSAAIDSGSGIV
-520 GLEMAGTGLSGSG
+520 GGLSGTG
-533 DTLKQRISER
+533 DELKERINEK
-543 LGETNGTEV
+543 LEETNGAEV
-552 RRPPVMPSEGIAGP
+552 RRPPSVPSEGVEGP
-566 QQGSGPGGVGPGQ
+566 QRGIGPGGVGPGQ
-579 GSPGRE
+579 GPAGRE
-585 GIESLTPEQREQM
+585 GLESLTPEQREQM

-603 NMSPEEREK
+603 NMTPEEREK
-612 MRQRS
+612 MRQR

-626 GQGSRQG
+626 GEGSRQG

>member
-1 MECGSKNEMADN
+1 MADN
-13 NGKSNQDKSGPRRRG
+13 NGKSNQDKSKHSRRG
-28 VLRLIGSKGLW
+28 VLKLIGSKGLW
-39 IALIFAVIALV
+39 IALIFAVIAVV
-50 AVWFKVVR
+50 AVWFRVVR

-79 SIPESGTIKAKEKII
+79 SIPESGTIKAREKII

-108 IPDGTHVK
+108 IPEGTHVK

-137 IAVQKGYAAFID
+137 IAVQKAYAAFID

-178 LDQYIK
+178 LDQYKK

-197 ITLRQEELKRA
+197 ITLREEELKRA
-208 EETLAWSD
+208 EETLTWSQ

-225 QTELMADRLAVTR
+225 QTELMADKLAVTR
-238 SQNNLE
+238 SKNNLE
-244 LAENNLSLLADF
+244 LAQNNLSLLEDF

-261 IAQLTSDVTQAE
+261 IAQFTSDVTQAE

-278 TVRKSRALVIQADAD
+278 TERKSRALVIQAEAD
-293 LKAKD
+293 LKAKELD
-298 LEYKRQKD
+298 YKRQKD

-318 KIYSPADAM
+318 KIYSPIDAM
-327 VIYATTASRG
+327 VIYSTTASRG
-337 GFRDRREPMDIGGE
+337 GFRDRREPMDVGVE
-351 LTERQELFHLPT
+351 LTERQELFQLPT

-376 SLQKVRLGLPVV
+376 SLEKVRLGLPVV

-394 PGQKFLGSVQRI
+394 PGKKFFGSVQRI
-406 APLPDPQSMWMNPDL
+406 APLPDAQSMWMNPDL
-421 KVYNSDVYLEGNIPS
+421 KVYNTDVYLEGNVPS

-455 VYVPLQTVLR
+455 VYVPVQTVLR

-513 ESGTVEH
+513 KSAAVEH
-520 GLEMAGTGLSGSG
+520 GSEIAGTGLSGSG
-533 DTLKQRISER
+533 DTLKQRINEK
-543 LGETNGTEV
+543 LEETNGIDV
-552 RRPPVMPSEGIAGP
+552 RRPPSIPSE
-566 QQGSGPGGVGPGQ
+566 GVGPGQ

-585 GIESLTPEQREQM
+585 GLESLTPEQKEQM
-598 RKRFE
+598 RKRLE
-603 NMSPEEREK
+603 NMTPEEREK
-612 MRQRS
+612 MRQRF

-626 GQGSRQG
+626 GEGSRQG
-633 GGPRTQGSGRD
+633 GGTRTQGAGRD